1 MGKPT
6 IKRSSLGIRNIT
18 KPATLQETETTKELV
33 TTELLFD
40 YSVLENFSQ
49 DDVRELINIEKKI
62 ITNKKEVGKLA
73 IETGRMLDEARGLF
87 DRYSENPQSYMEWYQ
102 ALGFNKDQ
110 VSLLRGRYK
119 LSLEYPESKI
129 IQTLSDAEIKQITNK
144 KAPSDV
150 IARVVNGEIRTAQG
164 IKKAI
169 SRALEIEDAEIVEES
184 EKDKL
189 VSRLSEVEAKIRKL
203 EEELKELKTVKAE
216 LKEKIKGCLLYTS
229 PSPRDA

>member
-18 KPATLQETETTKELV
+18 KPATLQETQTTKELV

-184 EKDKL
+184 DKDKL

-216 LKEKIKGCLLYTS
+216 LKEKIKGLS
-229 PSPRDA
+229 